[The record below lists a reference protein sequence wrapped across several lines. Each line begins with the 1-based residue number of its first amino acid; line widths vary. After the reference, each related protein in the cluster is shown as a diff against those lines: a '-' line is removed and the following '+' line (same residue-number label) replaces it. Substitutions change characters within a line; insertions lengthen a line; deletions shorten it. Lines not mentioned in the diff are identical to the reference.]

1 MADQERQGKMGG
13 VVPNDRT
20 LRNTFGLF
28 SDKRRKKAE
37 PSFKELCSQ
46 NTTNML
52 KTSVH
57 RKKIPRFTLTK
68 NDDIL

>member
-37 PSFKELCSQ
+37 SNPHFKNYALRIQQIC
-46 NTTNML
+46 
-52 KTSVH
+52 
-57 RKKIPRFTLTK
+57 
-68 NDDIL
+68 

>member
-28 SDKRRKKAE
+28 FGQKEKKG
-37 PSFKELCSQ
+37 
-46 NTTNML
+46 
-52 KTSVH
+52 
-57 RKKIPRFTLTK
+57 RTL
-68 NDDIL
+68 ILRIILSEYNKQQIC